1 MGEGERQLARQIN
14 KQPDVPQAVKK
25 QSLSA
30 CCAEESGVLLNL
42 LFLLLLLLLCLHLL
56 LFLLRDGAYFGLEI
70 YAVRAKEAPLPLQRV
85 I

>member
-1 MGEGERQLARQIN
+1 MKERRGEEERQPARQIN

-30 CCAEESGVLLNL
+30 CCAEESGVLLH
-42 LFLLLLLLLCLHLL
+42 LLLL
-56 LFLLRDGAYFGLEI
+56 FFFFFLRDRAYFGLEI

>member
-1 MGEGERQLARQIN
+1 MGERRGKGERQLARQIN

-30 CCAEESGVLLNL
+30 CCVEESGVLLH
-42 LFLLLLLLLCLHLL
+42 LHLL
-56 LFLLRDGAYFGLEI
+56 LFSFFLRDRAYFGLEI